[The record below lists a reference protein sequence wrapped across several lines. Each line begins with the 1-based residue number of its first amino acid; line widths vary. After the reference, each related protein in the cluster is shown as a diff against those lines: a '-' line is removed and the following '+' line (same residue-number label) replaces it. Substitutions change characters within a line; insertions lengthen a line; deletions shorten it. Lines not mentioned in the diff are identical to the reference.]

1 MEELESHKIFN
12 EYGTVCGSQGWIKN
26 SYEKKLERFY
36 NIYSVIHLFLKGKIS
51 QCKNNN
57 IYFYILWKKIL
68 TFGEN
73 VTKMLE

>member
-57 IYFYILWKKIL
+57 IYFYIWPQMISGRKNLNLVGI
-68 TFGEN
+68 
-73 VTKMLE
+73 